1 MTLKLSPFFR
11 QQFFDQ
17 NGSPLAGGRIHFME
31 AGSTSLFK
39 NTYKDYLGAS
49 INTNPVVLDSSGV
62 AKIFGS
68 GLYDVWIYDAENAL
82 VESIQGV
89 DFGGGSGSGFGTS
102 VVVDNYDAVRTLTQ
116 DYDLVY
122 VLGRN
127 TDGDGGQGLFQLI
140 TSTEAD
146 DDGIVLVRES
156 SRYRRL
162 VDDVIKAEWYGVTY
176 GATSDQSIALLAAL
190 DASNTYN
197 LPVLATGSVYLASKT
212 VVKSGCS
219 LNLQGSLRGPS
230 TAIDILFKEGSK
242 FQGVKNC
249 LAAGVTPIFERGVC
263 DALYLSW
270 FTNGTDI
277 SRWEKASASSQY
289 NYKLLI
295 DIDTNISSSI
305 EVPVNFAIDFVAG
318 SMITVS
324 GTADIVLNNLIYQ
337 GVGQIL
343 KYKDISYIGK
353 VKLGAG
359 YTYLEWFGGVAST
372 SNDTDNSIPFQAALK
387 AGKVYLIA
395 PEGYYTV
402 PAGTYS
408 TSESMEFAGLIP
420 AGVSG
425 RSVDN
430 ADPSTIRFNGAIVT
444 TGQLVLNSVRFD
456 GYGSITC
463 ASLTSENSVVSDA
476 IAYSTGLTSANDS
489 ISVSP
494 EYIAVGNL
502 GKIIISSDLT
512 TWTNKTQPGIFGY
525 TSITFNGTIY
535 VAVGAAGAI
544 YTSNDLETWTQR
556 TSSTTANY
564 TKIVYR
570 NGKFV
575 AVGAS
580 GVVSYSADGISWN
593 TSSVSALFDFHSVDY
608 SVLNSLWIAVGS
620 GGNVYTSAD
629 LLTWTKKTITGL
641 TGDVHTVHCEDE
653 LTVIAGVGGLLY
665 TSIDL
670 GTWYSRIAPVTSVI
684 MTVNYYADKKIWVA
698 GTSNGQVLTSTDGIN
713 YQPVS
718 LNVSL
723 SDSIYDQIEING
735 QIVFVGGSGFVLS
748 TFDLNK
754 FELSN
759 PVNGYNLYGVTAR
772 QAKALVVGNAGKIME
787 STDLVKWTEQTSAT
801 TENLNKIVL
810 INGVYY
816 ALGAAGVYLTS
827 RDGTSWV
834 SRSIGSAISLYD
846 LQVNTA
852 KDLYTMVGAGGA
864 IYTSTD
870 PLATSPV
877 WTSRTSN
884 VSTDL
889 TKVIYTSSTWY
900 VYGKSGTILKSTNGV
915 DWTNLSV
922 SANAISANGIISN
935 GTVKVYFGANG
946 NIVSTTDGIT
956 YTKRVSGTTV
966 NLLSGCYGNS
976 MFVICGQNGV
986 VLSSPDGVTWTLRTS
1001 GSSAQLNRV
1010 TYGNSYFTIAGY
1022 DSTILKSTD
1031 GITWSN
1037 AAINYDGGA
1046 FPSNFDFNS
1055 IKYVLGNWYAVGN
1068 NGAIVYGNS
1077 LSSWSSII
1085 PDYKTYWPIGTPE
1098 KNWVDVFG
1106 ANDTGTRAVG
1116 CIDAAGYAIQTSE
1129 WGAARWFELGYTLE
1143 SGDTFVRG
1151 NGDLLV
1157 GGSGTIYKVSGG
1169 GRPSPD
1175 FLGPTAPVLILT
1187 KLTTEFSDDL
1197 VDVIQSGTEYLA
1209 ISNYSTIKSEDKVNW
1224 TRLTNAPSD
1233 DIEQVEVEGSKFYM
1247 LSGGKLISTEDNY
1260 VFDWIRDTDANNFQ
1274 KIGSKYL
1281 LLNNNSVVETATTP
1295 SENGFVKA
1303 KISSNSYSLK
1313 KANSLVVNGA
1323 NYIFYLTEDG
1333 KILLGSE
1340 SGITLTATG
1349 KAEIY
1354 SSLFDVNVT
1363 CGEAGS
1369 ITKSKLVSASKVG
1382 TCDDTIFSNLD
1393 GSINGNMSRVKI
1405 DAYQAVGVGAN
1416 VNIIDSEISQLAKN
1430 TEMFAAATGVSNISM
1445 TNSKLNLNGM
1455 LLYSENT
1462 SLIINLYGGFVDTQ
1476 YALTNGF
1483 AKVYLNAVFKPDGSK
1498 YSDNSVYSKDGNT
1511 FDDILLAADE
1521 VISGDLTAWYHLNK
1535 SDLELDGSYLKAK
1548 EDIPLSNNIGSQFAL
1563 RFRKATAATKMLFEL
1578 GGKIQLDVE
1587 FPAGVD
1593 SEIQG
1598 KIKLRPV
1605 LYTPATTMVSQLT
1618 LISSRSF
1625 GYYSNTN
1632 TRALNGSSFAACTK
1646 DSAKLRNT
1654 AYIWSGSRELGLSKS
1669 GYGPT
1674 VPACRWW
1681 YDAYGDRYGI
1691 TYLQDVDPLPSTEIE
1706 GVPQGDNVVMATTD
1720 IPGISQYTKTPDPL
1734 DYIPYIVLESEE
1746 NCVLPKD
1753 TKIKITI
1760 IPNIT
1765 KNGFDLWFGNTVDT
1779 SIDSARGV
1787 EYRFLNLEDFNTDN
1801 ITLKTIRNPESALF
1815 DEQEYLGVG
1824 YAYSYN
1830 GASYYQNPDPSYI
1843 FPALSTLNKNIK
1855 VLIEGLKSNP
1865 TGKMTNTYFTLFTKG
1880 HYKANGESTYKL
1892 LTDTICTDFRP
1903 DAV

>member
-11 QQFFDQ
+11 QQFFDN
-17 NGSPLAGGRIHFME
+17 NGSPLAGGFIHFME
-31 AGSTSLFK
+31 AGSTSIYK

-49 INTNPVVLDSSGV
+49 INTNPVELDSSGV

-68 GLYDVWIYDAENAL
+68 GIYDVWIYDFENAL
-82 VESIQGV
+82 VESILGV
-89 DFGGGSGSGFGTS
+89 DFGGGSGSGEGSFII
-102 VVVDNYDAVRTLTQ
+102 VDNYDAVRTLSQ

-146 DDGIVLVRES
+146 DDGITLVRES

-162 VDDVIKAEWYGVTY
+162 IDDVIKAEWYGVTY

-249 LAAGVTPIFERGVC
+249 LAAGVTPIFERGVY

-270 FTNGTDI
+270 FTNGTDV

-295 DIDTNISSSI
+295 DVDTNISSSI

-337 GVGQIL
+337 GVGQII

-395 PEGYYTV
+395 PSGYYTV

-425 RSVDN
+425 RSVDS
-430 ADPSTIRFNGAIVT
+430 ADPSTIRFNGAVVT
-444 TGQLVLNSVRFD
+444 MGQLVMNSVRFD

-463 ASLTSENSVVSDA
+463 ASLTSDNSVISNA
-476 IAYSTGLTSANDS
+476 IAYSTGLTSANDA
-489 ISVSP
+489 ISVPP

-564 TKIVYR
+564 AEIVYR

-593 TSSVSALFDFHSVDY
+593 TNTVSAIFDFHSVDY

-620 GGNVYTSAD
+620 GGNVYTSSD

-723 SDSIYDQIEING
+723 SDSIYDQIEVNG

-748 TFDLNK
+748 TFDLSK
-754 FELSN
+754 FELST

-772 QAKALVVGNAGKIME
+772 QAKALVIGDAGKIME
-787 STDLVKWTEQTSAT
+787 STDLVTWTEQTSAT
-801 TENLNKIVL
+801 TENLNRIIL

-834 SRSIGSAISLYD
+834 SRSIGSAIALYD
-846 LQVNTA
+846 LQMNTA

-870 PLATSPV
+870 PIATSPV

-889 TKVIYTSSTWY
+889 TKVIYSSSTWY
-900 VYGKSGTILKSTNGV
+900 VYGKAGTILKSTNGV

-922 SANAISANGIISN
+922 SANAISANGIITN

-976 MFVICGQNGV
+976 MFLVVGQNGV

-1010 TYGNSYFTIAGY
+1010 VYGNSYFAIAGY
-1022 DSTILKSTD
+1022 DSTILKSAD
-1031 GITWSN
+1031 GISWTN
-1037 AAINYDGGA
+1037 AAVSYSGGA
-1046 FPSNFDFNS
+1046 FPANFDFNS
-1055 IKYVLGNWYAVGN
+1055 IKFLYGNWYAVGN
-1068 NGAIVYGNS
+1068 NSAIVYGS
-1077 LSSWSSII
+1077 DLSSWSPII
-1085 PDYKTYWPIGTPE
+1085 PDFALLLPPGTT
-1098 KNWVDVFG
+1098 KDWVEVFG
-1106 ANDTGTRAVG
+1106 ANDTGTYAVG
-1116 CIDAAGYAIQTSE
+1116 CIDAAGYAIQASN
-1129 WGAARWFELGYTLE
+1129 WGAARWFQLE
-1143 SGDTFVRG
+1143 YDLEAGDTFARG

-1157 GGSGTIYKVSGG
+1157 GGSGTIYRVSGG
-1169 GRPSPD
+1169 SSLSG
-1175 FLGPTAPVLILT
+1175 LGPTPPTLILS
-1187 KLTTEFSDDL
+1187 KLTTEFTDDL
-1197 VDVIQSGTEYLA
+1197 VDVCVDGTGYIA
-1209 ISNYSTIKSEDKVNW
+1209 ISNYSSLRSEDQVNW
-1224 TRLTNAPSD
+1224 NRLTNAPSD
-1233 DIEQVEVEGSKFYM
+1233 DIEQVEVEGDKFYM

-1281 LLNNNSVVETATTP
+1281 LLDDNSVVETATTP
-1295 SENGFVKA
+1295 SENGFVKS

-1323 NYIFYLTEDG
+1323 SYIFYLTEDG
-1333 KILLGSE
+1333 KVLLGSE
-1340 SGITLTATG
+1340 NGISLNSTG

-1354 SSLFDVNVT
+1354 SSLFDVPVT
-1363 CGEAGS
+1363 SGEAGN

-1382 TCDDTIFSNLD
+1382 TCDDSIFSNLD
-1393 GSINGNMSRVKI
+1393 GSIYGNMARVKI

-1430 TEMFAAATGVSNISM
+1430 TEMFAADNTVSNISI
-1445 TNSKLNLNGM
+1445 TNCNLNLNGM

-1462 SLIINLYGGFVDTQ
+1462 NLIINLYGGFVDTE
-1476 YALTNGF
+1476 YALTNGY
-1483 AKVYLNAVFKPDGSK
+1483 AKIYLNAVFNPDGTLFA
-1498 YSDNSVYSKDGNT
+1498 DNSVYSKGGVL
-1511 FDDILLAADE
+1511 FDNIELATSE
-1521 VISGDLTAWYHLNK
+1521 VISGDLTAWYNLNK
-1535 SDLELDGSYLKAK
+1535 TDLELDGSYLKAK
-1548 EDIPLSNNIGSQFAL
+1548 EDIPMSNNLGSPYAL

-1598 KIKLRPV
+1598 KVKLRPV
-1605 LYTPATTMVSQLT
+1605 LYTPYTYLVAQNI
-1618 LISSRSF
+1618 LISDRSF
-1625 GYYSNTN
+1625 MYATN
-1632 TRALNGSSFAACTK
+1632 TDKVSKIGNAFASCAK
-1646 DSAKLRNT
+1646 DSAKLRST
-1654 AYIWSGSRELGLSKS
+1654 GYVWSGDLEPSVAALASPQYLFD
-1669 GYGPT
+1669 GYMDIFGAA
-1674 VPACRWW
+1674 V
-1681 YDAYGDRYGI
+1681 
-1691 TYLQDVDPLPSTEIE
+1691 
-1706 GVPQGDNVVMATTD
+1706 ATS
-1720 IPGISQYTKTPDPL
+1720 IPGIDTAVGN
-1734 DYIPYIVLESEE
+1734 YIPYIVIAAEE
-1746 NCVLPKD
+1746 NCVLPKG

-1765 KNGFDLWFGNTVDT
+1765 KKGFEDWFTNIIEHTDVVKTLAEIASSVYDT
-1779 SIDSARGV
+1779 GTYYPMMSALDDSIKRVIESIVYADG
-1787 EYRFLNLEDFNTDN
+1787 L
-1801 ITLKTIRNPESALF
+1801 ITLPNA
-1815 DEQEYLGVG
+1815 
-1824 YAYSYN
+1824 
-1830 GASYYQNPDPSYI
+1830 
-1843 FPALSTLNKNIK
+1843 
-1855 VLIEGLKSNP
+1855 
-1865 TGKMTNTYFTLFTKG
+1865 
-1880 HYKANGESTYKL
+1880 
-1892 LTDTICTDFRP
+1892 RP
-1903 DAV
+1903 